1 MTVPRICPSLAG
13 LDPAV
18 GFGATIR
25 AAGPGRPRRLDEET
39 AMKAGDIMTGR
50 VITISPDAAVLEAID
65 LMTKNHIS
73 GLPVIDASGTL
84 VGMVTEGDF
93 LRRAETGTAR
103 KRPRWLEFLVGPG
116 RLAEEYVET
125 HARKVGEVMTR
136 EPITITED
144 TPLAEVVHQMEHRR
158 VKRLPVM
165 RGTQLVGIVS
175 RANLMRT
182 LAAVGREVPA
192 PAQTDA
198 AIRKQLV
205 AEFEKQPWVP
215 VALID
220 ATVKDGVVEL
230 WGTILEGSQGEA
242 IRVLAENVPGV
253 KKVVSHLTWVDP
265 MSGMVISDADMSAPP
280 PPGAAPPPPLT
291 KP

>member
-1 MTVPRICPSLAG
+1 MSAPRICSSLVG
-13 LDPAV
+13 LDPAIPI
-18 GFGATIR
+18 GATI
-25 AAGPGRPRRLDEET
+25 GWLRPARTGFDHATRRT
-39 AMKAGDIMTGR
+39 PMKAGDIMTGR
-50 VITISPDAAVLEAID
+50 VITISPDATVLEAID

-73 GLPVIDASGTL
+73 GLPVIDGSGAL

-93 LRRAETGTAR
+93 LRRAETGTTR

-136 EPITITED
+136 EPITIVED
-144 TPLAEVVHQMEHRR
+144 TPLDEVVHQMEHRR

-175 RANLMRT
+175 RANLMRA
-182 LAAVGREVPA
+182 LAAIGRAVPA
-192 PAQTDA
+192 PAMTDA
-198 AIRKQLV
+198 AIRKQLL

-253 KKVVSHLTWVDP
+253 KKVVSHLTWVEP
-265 MSGMVISDADMSAPP
+265 MSGMVISDADIAPA
-280 PPGAAPPPPLT
+280 PPGAAPPPPT
-291 KP
+291 KR

>member
-1 MTVPRICPSLAG
+1 MTPPRICSSLIG

-18 GFGATIR
+18 RIGATIGP
-25 AAGPGRPRRLDEET
+25 AAPGRHRMRSLKET

-50 VITISPDAAVLEAID
+50 VITISPDATVLEAID

-73 GLPVIDASGTL
+73 GLPVIDASGAL

-136 EPITITED
+136 DLVTIAED

-165 RGTQLVGIVS
+165 RSTQLVGIVS
-175 RANLMRT
+175 RANLMRA
-182 LAAVGREVPA
+182 LAAVSREVPA

-198 AIRKQLV
+198 AIRKQLL
-205 AEFEKQPWVP
+205 AEFEQPWVP

-253 KKVVSHLTWVDP
+253 KKVVSHLTWVEP
-265 MSGMVISDADMSAPP
+265 MSGMVISDADIAPQ
-280 PPGAAPPPPLT
+280 PPGAAPLRP
-291 KP
+291 

>member
-1 MTVPRICPSLAG
+1 
-13 LDPAV
+13 
-18 GFGATIR
+18 
-25 AAGPGRPRRLDEET
+25 
-39 AMKAGDIMTGR
+39 MKAGDIMTGR
-50 VITISPDAAVLEAID
+50 VITISPDATVLAAID

-73 GLPVIDASGTL
+73 GLPVIDSSGAL

-136 EPITITED
+136 DLVTIAED

-175 RANLMRT
+175 RANLMRA

-198 AIRKQLV
+198 AIRKQLL

-253 KKVVSHLTWVDP
+253 KKVVSHLTWVEP
-265 MSGMVISDADMSAPP
+265 MSGMVISDADIAPP

>member
-1 MTVPRICPSLAG
+1 
-13 LDPAV
+13 
-18 GFGATIR
+18 
-25 AAGPGRPRRLDEET
+25 
-39 AMKAGDIMTGR
+39 MKAGDIMTAR
-50 VITISPDAAVLEAID
+50 VITISPDATVLAAID

-73 GLPVIDASGTL
+73 GLPVIDSSGAL

-136 EPITITED
+136 DLVTIAED

-175 RANLMRT
+175 RANLMRA

-198 AIRKQLV
+198 AIRKQLL
-205 AEFEKQPWVP
+205 AEFEKQTWVP
-215 VALID
+215 VGADRRHRQGRRRRIVGHHPGRLPGRGD
-220 ATVKDGVVEL
+220 PGLRRERARRE
-230 WGTILEGSQGEA
+230 EGGQ
-242 IRVLAENVPGV
+242 PP
-253 KKVVSHLTWVDP
+253 HL
-265 MSGMVISDADMSAPP
+265 GRADVRHGDQRRRYRPAAARC
-280 PPGAAPPPPLT
+280 GAASKGISRL
-291 KP
+291 